1 MDLHDRVMQVLNG
14 RIKMGAG
21 AGGKKK
27 KPGPKKASTKKAPT
41 RKAAPK
47 KKPSKKGGIHAG
59 IEAGIMAG
67 GKSKKK
73 AAAGRKTAKTS
84 DWVKYVKEWAK
95 LNNVSY
101 GCAMA
106 DAGPSYRAWKGI

>member
-1 MDLHDRVMQVLNG
+1 MDLHDRVMQVLDG
-14 RIKMGAG
+14 RIRMG

-27 KPGPKKASTKKAPT
+27 KPGPKKAPV

-59 IEAGIMAG
+59 IQAGIMAG
-67 GKSKKK
+67 GKKKK
-73 AAAGRKTAKTS
+73 VAAGRKAAKSS

-95 LNNVSY
+95 LNKVTY
-101 GCAMA
+101 GEAMCA
-106 DAGPSYRAWKGI
+106 AGPSYKAWKNGQ